1 MSEYEFPGQTGLRNP
16 IKVARR
22 LGASHDGVH
31 HWMLQRLTAVAL
43 IPLTLWFLF
52 FVGGLTHAGYASVRA
67 AIAQPVNAFL
77 LIVLA
82 ICVYW
87 HGMLGLDVIIG
98 DYVHTRWRE
107 VALQIALRFGAF
119 LCALATILAV
129 LSVWI
134 TSAAPL

>member
-1 MSEYEFPGQTGLRNP
+1 MNTFPGQTGLREP
-16 IKVARR
+16 LKVARR
-22 LGASHDGVH
+22 LGASHSGVH
-31 HWMLQRLTAVAL
+31 HWVLQRLTALAL
-43 IPLTLWFLF
+43 VPLTIWFLF
-52 FVGGLTHAGYASVRA
+52 LVATLVHADYATVRA
-67 AIAQPVNAFL
+67 TIAEPVNAFL

-82 ICVYW
+82 ICMYW

-129 LSVWI
+129 LSLWF
-134 TSAAPL
+134 TGAPD